1 MSKRGSSPSNSTTS
15 SSSTIVNQVDLNL
28 PRILSSHSSQDCYF
42 DIKITQA
49 AHITFHG
56 NPAYQLQFKLD
67 FARPFDPSKRIRSAA
82 VDIQV
87 TSSSRDFKRSGPVIV
102 GIDPEASLVDVADHE
117 VSSGQNVGVNVG
129 APGPAAGAISA
140 NAGLTWGD
148 KTTFKGAR
156 LSHGYLLSS
165 QNAQWKMYEEPK
177 SQSGLFPYARLMV
190 IVESETDFCVT
201 ANVRVRR
208 RGTFGWVKDV
218 HASASIESPN
228 GHVVKREFLKDAS
241 QSALEVS
248 DNITKLLK
256 EGEERMQLLDR
267 VVDKQFPNLNFDAIY
282 GHHVAILKLKSVD
295 RLFSRKEMNI
305 PFDYGEN
312 GGQIIGRQLREGPRE
327 DPRNGV
333 FKAQSVS
340 QRHAQVW
347 ADEQT
352 GLIYIQD
359 LKSRGGTFVNAKRL
373 SSGGTHELHKGDQ
386 LRLGTDILDDDRRS
400 IKHSSVS
407 AKVVFAGLTK
417 PKTKEVELR
426 KKAAQRDVDNKFEI
440 WRMGARKEDDDML
453 DVLEDVV
460 NHRLETLDIDR
471 LGMDSE
477 ESDAEEDEE
486 DEDEEDDEGDHYVRR
501 RVASGV
507 DDDHVDVRPSQRSS
521 KRFHERSNILRKEP
535 DWFEDSLRVHPG
547 DQKSTSRSR
556 TNACSAKLF
565 VPKVQTGEEALANH
579 RTVGRDWKEV
589 KL

>member
-1 MSKRGSSPSNSTTS
+1 MP
-15 SSSTIVNQVDLNL
+15 L
-28 PRILSSHSSQDCYF
+28 ILSSHSSQDCYF

-87 TSSSRDFKRSGPVIV
+87 TSNSRDSKISGPTIV

-190 IVESETDFCVT
+190 IVESETDFSVT

-208 RGTFGWVKDV
+208 RSMFGWVKEA
-218 HASASIESPN
+218 HASASTESLN
-228 GHVVKREFLKDAS
+228 GYVVKREFLKDAS

-248 DNITKLLK
+248 DSITKLLR

-267 VVDKQFPNLNFDAIY
+267 VVDKQFPSLNFDAIY
-282 GHHVAILKLKSVD
+282 GHHVAVLKLKPLN
-295 RLFSRKEMNI
+295 RLFSPKELNI

-312 GGQIIGRQLREGPRE
+312 RGLIIGRQLSEGPRE
-327 DPRNGV
+327 DPRNGI
-333 FKAQSVS
+333 FKAQTVS

-359 LKSRGGTFVNAKRL
+359 LNSRGGTFVNGNRL
-373 SSGGTHELHKGDQ
+373 SSGEAYELHKGDQ
-386 LRLGTDILDDDRRS
+386 LRLGTEILDDDGRS
-400 IKHSSVS
+400 IKHSRIMT
-407 AKVVFAGLTK
+407 KVLFAGLTK
-417 PKTKEVELR
+417 PKTREVELR
-426 KKAAQRDVDNKFEI
+426 KQAARKDVDKKFEI
-440 WRMGARKEDDDML
+440 WRMGARQEDDEML

-460 NHRLETLDIDR
+460 NHRLEALDIDR
-471 LGMDSE
+471 WVD
-477 ESDAEEDEE
+477 DDEE
-486 DEDEEDDEGDHYVRR
+486 VYADEDLGDAGGFDIVRR
-501 RVASGV
+501 RVMFQ
-507 DDDHVDVRPSQRSS
+507 DDEDDGDERPSPRSSGRSYQRS
-521 KRFHERSNILRKEP
+521 HERTDPERRSRNYY
-535 DWFEDSLRVHPG
+535 DDSLLVHSG
-547 DQKSTSRSR
+547 SR
-556 TNACSAKLF
+556 TSAPRGSRNACSARPF
-565 VPKVQTGEEALANH
+565 ISKVQTGEEALANH